1 MKEQYIR
8 QVKKELH
15 ASRKRKNEVARDLNE
30 IFASAAEHGE
40 TERQVVERL
49 GTPKEFA
56 DSAAESFGVEN
67 CARRNRKGILSCV
80 VSLAAA
86 VIAFAMYALAGLN
99 QTPDGVIGQAD
110 AMTGIQVESALGF
123 DISKIMLALGV
134 FAAAFAV
141 VQTVRALRGSRRKA

>member
-110 AMTGIQVESALGF
+110 AMSGIQVESALGF

>member
-15 ASRKRKNEVARDLNE
+15 ASRKRKKEVARDLNE

-56 DSAAESFGVEN
+56 DSAAESEGDSFVRRFPCGGSGCFCDVRARRAESN
-67 CARRNRKGILSCV
+67 TGRRNR
-80 VSLAAA
+80 
-86 VIAFAMYALAGLN
+86 AGRRD
-99 QTPDGVIGQAD
+99 DGHSG
-110 AMTGIQVESALGF
+110 ERR
-123 DISKIMLALGV
+123 
-134 FAAAFAV
+134 
-141 VQTVRALRGSRRKA
+141 VRR

>member
-80 VSLAAA
+80 VSFAAA

-141 VQTVRALRGSRRKA
+141 VQMVRALRGSRRKA

>member
-67 CARRNRKGILSCV
+67 CARRNRKEILSCV

-86 VIAFAMYALAGLN
+86 LVAFAMYALAGLN

-141 VQTVRALRGSRRKA
+141 VQMVRALRGSRRKA

>member
-8 QVKKELH
+8 QVKKELRV
-15 ASRKRKNEVARDLNE
+15 SRKAKNEVARDLNE

-40 TERQVVERL
+40 TEQQVMERL

-67 CARRNRKGILSCV
+67 SARRNRRGMLSCV
-80 VSLAAA
+80 ISFAAA
-86 VIAFAMYALAGLN
+86 VIAFAIYALARLD
-99 QTPDGVIGQAD
+99 TVPDGAIGQAD
-110 AMTGIQVESALGF
+110 AMTGIRVESALGF

-134 FAAAFAV
+134 FAAAFAA
-141 VQTVRALRGSRRKA
+141 VQLVRALRGNRRKA

>member
-40 TERQVVERL
+40 TERQVVEML

-86 VIAFAMYALAGLN
+86 LVAFAMYALAGLN
-99 QTPDGVIGQAD
+99 QTPDGAIGQAD
-110 AMTGIQVESALGF
+110 AMTGIRVESALGF
-123 DISKIMLALGV
+123 DISKIMLALGIL
-134 FAAAFAV
+134 AAAFAA

>member
-80 VSLAAA
+80 VSLAVA

-141 VQTVRALRGSRRKA
+141 VQMVRALRGSRRKA

>member
-15 ASRKRKNEVARDLNE
+15 APRKLKNEVARDLNE

-40 TERQVVERL
+40 TERQVMERL

-67 CARRNRKGILSCV
+67 RARRNRKGILSCV

-86 VIAFAMYALAGLN
+86 LAAFAMYALARLN
-99 QTPDGVIGQAD
+99 RTPDGVIGQAD
-110 AMTGIQVESALGF
+110 AMTGIQVKGMPGF
-123 DISKIMLALGV
+123 DVSRVILVIGIL
-134 FAAAFAV
+134 AAAFAV
-141 VQTVRALRGSRRKA
+141 VQMVRALRGNRRKV

>member
-56 DSAAESFGVEN
+56 DSAEESFGVEN
-67 CARRNRKGILSCV
+67 CARRNRRGMLSCV

-86 VIAFAMYALAGLN
+86 AIAFAIYALARLD
-99 QTPDGVIGQAD
+99 TVPDGAIGQAD

-141 VQTVRALRGSRRKA
+141 VQLVRALRGDRRKA

>member
-86 VIAFAMYALAGLN
+86 LVAFC
-99 QTPDGVIGQAD
+99 D
-110 AMTGIQVESALGF
+110 
-123 DISKIMLALGV
+123 
-134 FAAAFAV
+134 
-141 VQTVRALRGSRRKA
+141 VRARRAESNAGRRNRAGGRDDGHSGERRVRR

>member
-8 QVKKELH
+8 QVKKELRV
-15 ASRKRKNEVARDLNE
+15 SRKAKNEVARDLNE

-67 CARRNRKGILSCV
+67 SARRNRRGMLSCV
-80 VSLAAA
+80 ISLSAA
-86 VIAFAMYALAGLN
+86 VIAFAIYVVARLDR
-99 QTPDGVIGQAD
+99 TPDGAIGQAD
-110 AMTGIQVESALGF
+110 AMTGIRVEGALGF

-134 FAAAFAV
+134 FAAAFAA
-141 VQTVRALRGSRRKA
+141 VQLVRALRGDRRKA

>member
-15 ASRKRKNEVARDLNE
+15 ASHKRKNEVARDLNE

-67 CARRNRKGILSCV
+67 CARRNRKEILSCV

-86 VIAFAMYALAGLN
+86 LVAFAMYALAGLN
-99 QTPDGVIGQAD
+99 RTPDGAIGQAD
-110 AMTGIQVESALGF
+110 AMTGIQVKGAF
-123 DISKIMLALGV
+123 GV
-134 FAAAFAV
+134 DVSQVILVIGILAAAFAA
-141 VQTVRALRGSRRKA
+141 VQLVRALRGNRRKA

>member
-15 ASRKRKNEVARDLNE
+15 ASRKLKSEVARDLNE

-86 VIAFAMYALAGLN
+86 VIAFAMYALARLDR
-99 QTPDGVIGQAD
+99 TPDGAIGQAD

-134 FAAAFAV
+134 FAAAFAA
-141 VQTVRALRGSRRKA
+141 VQLVRALRGDRRKA

>member
-15 ASRKRKNEVARDLNE
+15 ASRKRKNEVARDLRN
-30 IFASAAEHGE
+30 FCFRGGARRNRAAGGGKA
-40 TERQVVERL
+40 

-80 VSLAAA
+80 VSFAAA

-99 QTPDGVIGQAD
+99 QTPDGAIGQAD
-110 AMTGIQVESALGF
+110 AMTGIQVKGAF
-123 DISKIMLALGV
+123 GV
-134 FAAAFAV
+134 DVSQVILVIGILAAAFAA

>member
-67 CARRNRKGILSCV
+67 CARRNRKEILSCV

-86 VIAFAMYALAGLN
+86 LVAFAMYALAGLN
-99 QTPDGVIGQAD
+99 RTPDGAIGQAD
-110 AMTGIQVESALGF
+110 AMMGIQVKGAF
-123 DISKIMLALGV
+123 GV
-134 FAAAFAV
+134 DVSQVILVIGILAAAFAA